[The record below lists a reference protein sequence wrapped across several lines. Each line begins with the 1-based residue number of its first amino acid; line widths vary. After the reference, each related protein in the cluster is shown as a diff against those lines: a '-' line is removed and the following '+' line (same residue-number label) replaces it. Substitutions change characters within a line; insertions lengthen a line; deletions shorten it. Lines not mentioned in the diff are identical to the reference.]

1 MQDKYP
7 HIDSAKEWLRLEK
20 EKERKA
26 AAKKTQKSSSQPSSQ
41 GEPSQ
46 QHGMKDHE
54 KSIKICDKTAQI

>member
-26 AAKKTQKSSSQPSSQ
+26 AAKKTQKSSSQPSS
-41 GEPSQ
+41 
-46 QHGMKDHE
+46 
-54 KSIKICDKTAQI
+54 